1 MQSTDYNDLEEVP
14 EPVAITTAAAARN
27 ALHLAG
33 VLRGAQ
39 YPPYQ

>member
-1 MQSTDYNDLEEVP
+1 VGLSNTDDVGFTIGLQRP
-14 EPVAITTAAAARN
+14 RRSGGRN
-27 ALHLAG
+27 AAHLAG